1 MKSGLTACWNRRAI
15 FYLDMDALK
24 RGNWGDLVA
33 MFSGLVILESRCN
46 FATGRVEYW
55 AIGEMFDVVPEG
67 GAMPVYECRIE
78 YPEDAA
84 RRVVWLK
91 EGQEP
96 EPPAMKPIKLRL
108 PDLRQIKLAVED
120 VLHRYRDNSD
130 LFVDVDEWISARDWS
145 NPLLETDEI
154 RELKAKI
161 EATVAAYLDGDV
173 SMCYDHCLPGNP
185 ALVDEL
191 VLCNGDKR
199 QSFLMDARDGDAQL
213 LAEWVRWKWK
223 AKDLQQGGDRVR
235 SERKYGAWRR
245 QMANQARRLGNAKI
259 ASQAYMGL
267 GMQGSPANALAAQG
281 GLSQ

>member
-1 MKSGLTACWNRRAI
+1 MKSGLTACWKRRAI

-24 RGNWGDLVA
+24 RGNWEDLAA

-46 FATGRVEYW
+46 FATGKVEYW

-67 GAMPVYECRIE
+67 CAMPVYECRIE
-78 YPEDAA
+78 YPEDAT

-145 NPLLETDEI
+145 NPLLETDKI
-154 RELKAKI
+154 RCLKATI
-161 EATVAAYLDGDV
+161 EAAVASDLGGHV
-173 SMCYDHCLPGNP
+173 SVCYCQRHPGHP
-185 ALVDEL
+185 ALLDEL
-191 VLCNGDKR
+191 VLYGGDKR
-199 QSFLMDARDGDAQL
+199 YTIVIDARSGDAQL
-213 LAEWVRWKWK
+213 LAEWVRWKWR
-223 AKDLQQGGDRVR
+223 AKDLQRGGDRVVIAR
-235 SERKYGAWRR
+235 QAGEWRR
-245 QMANQARRLGNAKI
+245 RMADEARRLGNAGI
-259 ASQAYMGL
+259 QAGMGFD
-267 GMQGSPANALAAQG
+267 AQG
-281 GLSQ
+281 GLAQ